1 MVLETAFGLF
11 SGLLGTALTSF
22 TNYKTQKMKNEHE
35 ATMVKLE
42 KEAMIAEAQM
52 NIQITEAKVQG
63 EIVQLEEINYGK
75 NLELANERS
84 IDNSLIGKLFASPWT
99 AWLGSLMVFFLSV
112 VDFLKGLMRPGLT
125 LYLVALTSWI
135 TWYAAGILS
144 AKEPLLDVNAA
155 AELFTKVVD
164 IVIYLTVSVVTWW
177 FADRR
182 VAKFLYRLNDGNLRE
197 K

>member
-63 EIVQLEEINYGK
+63 EIVQLEEVNYGK